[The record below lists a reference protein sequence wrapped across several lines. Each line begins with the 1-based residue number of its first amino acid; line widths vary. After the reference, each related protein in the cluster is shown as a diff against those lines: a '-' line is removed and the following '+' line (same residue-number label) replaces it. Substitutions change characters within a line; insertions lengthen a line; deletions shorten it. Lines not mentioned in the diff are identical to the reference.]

1 MLRCNARCTSIQV
14 YLPTSELRKKRT
26 YYKRYIYIYRQ
37 HRIKS
42 KTNEESFF
50 YKFVLQ
56 NIEKISNL
64 LLLFDYNILLHD
76 YLKQN
81 RAFQDLH

>member
-1 MLRCNARCTSIQV
+1 MYFDTSV
-14 YLPTSELRKKRT
+14 FAYERVEEKKNLLQ
-26 YYKRYIYIYRQ
+26 KIYIYRQ